1 MSRNGSGDDISDSA
15 SDEDDESGA
24 LLLMTTSVLV
34 DVEKIPCRTSILT
47 GNAYI
52 DELMTGHPLRCYE
65 NFRMKPHVFL
75 HLCERLK
82 NLDVLHDSRYLR
94 AGEQLGIGLLVLCLG
109 VGQHTCAERFQHS
122 MRTVHLCVKRVVR
135 ALARLAKEVIKPINR
150 GPVQPEI
157 IEKPKWY
164 LYFEKCVGAI
174 DGTHVA
180 ASAPASKQKTFRGRH
195 STVTQNVMAACSHDM
210 LFTYVYAG
218 WEGTCNDSRV
228 FLDAITRSENGLPM
242 PPSGYYYVVDAGYPN
257 VPGLAPYRGE
267 SYHLKDFR
275 GRGRIRNKQALFNY
289 GHSSVH
295 NVIER
300 CFGVLKERFPILD
313 ISRGYPLRRQVQIPI
328 ACCALHNFIRMQ
340 DRNNDLFLEYE
351 EDDMIFNT
359 EASTSEN

>member
-164 LYFEKCVGAI
+164 LYFEVCLSLI
-174 DGTHVA
+174 
-180 ASAPASKQKTFRGRH
+180 TF
-195 STVTQNVMAACSHDM
+195 
-210 LFTYVYAG
+210 
-218 WEGTCNDSRV
+218 
-228 FLDAITRSENGLPM
+228 
-242 PPSGYYYVVDAGYPN
+242 
-257 VPGLAPYRGE
+257 
-267 SYHLKDFR
+267 
-275 GRGRIRNKQALFNY
+275 
-289 GHSSVH
+289 
-295 NVIER
+295 
-300 CFGVLKERFPILD
+300 
-313 ISRGYPLRRQVQIPI
+313 
-328 ACCALHNFIRMQ
+328 
-340 DRNNDLFLEYE
+340 
-351 EDDMIFNT
+351 FNT
-359 EASTSEN
+359 